1 MSCITRISRIEA
13 VLSQNVKIRYFL
25 SRKCRLLKVSQKEMK
40 KFALPCH
47 AVYTALKVD
56 AQHGTRLY
64 VYVYVNVYVVFKF
77 WTYLSLDLW
86 GGWGYIEYTDI
97 WNWIYLRHI
106 ELKRNAER
114 VVLALSPAYPSC
126 PHVSTWRAQ
135 SRETRRFMEGFRCGR
150 VRPQM
155 RGREVFGCKR
165 VLYIQEGFRRGRV
178 HPETRYCAVQYF
190 CCTIALWHKG
200 WHFKKK
206 LSENVQL

>member
-1 MSCITRISRIEA
+1 MSFTFCEPKKRKICVASRPR
-13 VLSQNVKIRYFL
+13 SFK
-25 SRKCRLLKVSQKEMK
+25 
-40 KFALPCH
+40 LP
-47 AVYTALKVD
+47 VYPALKVD
-56 AQHGTRLY
+56 AQHGTHLY
-64 VYVYVNVYVVFKF
+64 LYVYVVFKF
-77 WTYLSLDLW
+77 WTYLSLVFM
-86 GGWGYIEYTDI
+86 GEEWGYIEYTDI

-178 HPETRYCAVQYF
+178 YPDTRYCVGQYLG
-190 CCTIALWHKG
+190 CTTAIFLDT
-200 WHFKKK
+200 F
-206 LSENVQL
+206 LTFPVVT